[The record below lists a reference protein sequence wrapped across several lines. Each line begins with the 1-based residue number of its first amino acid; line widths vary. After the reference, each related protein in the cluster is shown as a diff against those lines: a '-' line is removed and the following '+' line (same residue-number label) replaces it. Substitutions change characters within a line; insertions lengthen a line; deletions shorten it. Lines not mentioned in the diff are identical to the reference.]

1 MHRIQFRE
9 TVEIL
14 GVVSI
19 VASLLL
25 VAWQVRQSNR
35 IAGADIRLQLTQEY
49 NELHRIRLTSPDFAK
64 LYPKLAA
71 PQNHLITATENS
83 QMEAL
88 AWHYVNIYSSAQLAY
103 DNGLLSREQFEIYI
117 AGATWLV
124 DAYPGMHSQL
134 INIYGILP
142 MLQTSEVF
150 QPIAELA
157 ARQQEESSES
167 Q

>member
-19 VASLLL
+19 VASLIL

-35 IAGADIRLQLTQEY
+35 IAATDIKMQLTQEY
-49 NELHRIRLTSPDFAK
+49 NELHRIRLTSSELAK
-64 LYPKLAA
+64 LYPKLAS
-71 PQNHLITATENS
+71 PQNHLITATESS

-88 AWHYVNIYSSAQLAY
+88 AWHYVNIYSSAQIAY
-103 DNGLLSREQFEIYI
+103 DNGLLSRDQFETYL

-124 DAYPGMHSQL
+124 DAYPGLHTHL
-134 INIYGILP
+134 IKIYAILP
-142 MLQTSEVF
+142 ASRTSEVF

-157 ARQQEESSES
+157 GRQQQESSES

>member
-14 GVVSI
+14 GVISI
-19 VASLLL
+19 VSSLLL

-35 IAGADIRLQLTQEY
+35 IADTDIKIQLTQEY
-49 NELHRIRLTSPDFAK
+49 NELHRIRLTSPELAK
-64 LYPKLAA
+64 LYPKLAS
-71 PQNHLITATENS
+71 PRNHLITATESS
-83 QMEAL
+83 QMEGL
-88 AWHYVNIYSSAQLAY
+88 AWHYVNIYSSAQAAY
-103 DNGLLSREQFEIYI
+103 DSGLLSREQFEIYI

-124 DAYPGMHSQL
+124 DAYPGLHTHF
-134 INIYGILP
+134 IKIYTILP
-142 MLQTSEVF
+142 MMRASEVF

-157 ARQQEESSES
+157 TRKQQEGSES

>member
-35 IAGADIRLQLTQEY
+35 IAGADIKIQLTQEY

-71 PQNHLITATENS
+71 PQNHLITATERS
-83 QMEAL
+83 QMEGL

-103 DNGLLSREQFEIYI
+103 DNGLLNREQFETYI

-124 DAYPGMHSQL
+124 DAYPGLHPHL
-134 INIYGILP
+134 IRIHGILP
-142 MLQTSEVF
+142 RMHAAEVF
-150 QPIAELA
+150 QPIAELVTSPP
-157 ARQQEESSES
+157 QKDSES